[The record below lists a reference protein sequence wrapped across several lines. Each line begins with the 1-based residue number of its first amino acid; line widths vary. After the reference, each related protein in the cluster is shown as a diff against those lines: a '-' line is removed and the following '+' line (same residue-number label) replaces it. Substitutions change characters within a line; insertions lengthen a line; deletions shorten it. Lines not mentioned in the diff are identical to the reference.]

1 MEYYKYED
9 KSNEDNI
16 YDDSHSIK
24 NDYIELDDGRKVKG
38 EFWTESEYAFLS
50 YYFSIQGLEDFSKEE
65 LIEYLAENGIKDLND
80 SEKYPRDKIS
90 IKKTNDKNNNE
101 FYVLTITMEE

>member
-9 KSNEDNI
+9 KSNDNNI

-38 EFWTESEYAFLS
+38 DFWAESEYAFLS
-50 YYFSIQGLEDFSKEE
+50 YYFSVQKLEDFSKEE
-65 LIEYLAENGIKDLND
+65 LIEYLAENEIKDLNAP
-80 SEKYPRDKIS
+80 EKYPPDKIS
-90 IKKTNDKNNNE
+90 IRKTKDKNNNE
-101 FYVLTITMEE
+101 FYVLTINMEE

>member
-9 KSNEDNI
+9 KSNADNI

-24 NDYIELDDGRKVKG
+24 NEYIELDDGRKVKG
-38 EFWTESEYAFLS
+38 DFWAESEYVFLS
-50 YYFSIQGLEDFSKEE
+50 YYFSVQGLENLSKEE
-65 LIEYLAENGIKDLND
+65 LIKYLSDNGIKDLND

-90 IKKTNDKNNNE
+90 IRKTNDKNNNE

>member
-9 KSNEDNI
+9 KRNDNNV

-24 NDYIELDDGRKVKG
+24 NAYIELDDGRKVKG
-38 EFWTESEYAFLS
+38 NLWAESEYVFLS
-50 YYFSIQGLEDFSKEE
+50 YYFSTQGLEDFSKEE
-65 LIEYLAENGIKDLND
+65 LIDYLTENGIKDLND
-80 SEKYPRDKIS
+80 PEKYPQDKIS
-90 IKKTNDKNNNE
+90 IRETKDKNDNE

>member
-9 KSNEDNI
+9 KSNDNNI

-24 NDYIELDDGRKVKG
+24 NAYIDLDDGRKVKG
-38 EFWTESEYAFLS
+38 DFWAEYEYVFLS
-50 YYFSIQGLEDFSKEE
+50 YYFSIQGLENFSKEE
-65 LIEYLAENGIKDLND
+65 LIEYLTENGIKNLND
-80 SEKYPRDKIS
+80 SEEYPRDKIS
-90 IKKTNDKNNNE
+90 IRETKDKNNNE